1 MQPPV
6 LPAQPLIAAILGPT
20 GSGKTNLALDTAQL
34 FDGELVG
41 CDSVQIYRHF
51 NLGTA
56 KTPPSKRRGIPH
68 HLIDAIDPDRIFTAG
83 EYARDGRAA
92 LAGIT
97 SRGKL
102 PVVVGGT
109 GFYLR
114 ALLEGL
120 FPGPVRDEGLRERL
134 GRIEAQRSGFLHRLL
149 RRLDKS
155 TAARIHPNDANKLT
169 RAIEVSL
176 VGRRPMSQQFEAGRD
191 PLTGYRV
198 LKIGL
203 APQRALLNQRL
214 DERLA
219 RMFEGGLIDEIR
231 GILALG
237 YPPSAK
243 PFESLGYKEGLAV
256 VEGRMTPEEALA
268 AAQLATRQYAKRQM
282 TWFRREKDVTW
293 FEGFGEDSSVKAKTL
308 NLIKNSPTDSTT

>member
-1 MQPPV
+1 V
-6 LPAQPLIAAILGPT
+6 QPLVSTPQPLVIAILGPT
-20 GSGKTNLALDTAQL
+20 GSGKTSLALDMAQL

-51 NLGTA
+51 DLGSA
-56 KTPPSKRRGIPH
+56 KTPPSERRGIPH
-68 HLIDAIDPDRIFTAG
+68 HLIDVVDPDQIFTAG
-83 EYARDGRAA
+83 EYTRAGRAV
-92 LAGIT
+92 LAEIT

-120 FPGPVRDEGLRERL
+120 FPEPVRDEGLRDRL
-134 GRIEAQRSGFLHRLL
+134 GRIEAQRLGFLHRLL

-155 TAARIHPNDANKLT
+155 AADRIHPNDSKKLI

-176 VGRRPMSQQFEAGRD
+176 LGRKPMTEQFEAGRD

-203 APQRALLNQRL
+203 APPRGLLNQRL
-214 DERLA
+214 DERVE
-219 RMFEGGLIDEIR
+219 RMFESGLIGEVR
-231 GILALG
+231 NILALG

-243 PFESLGYKEGLAV
+243 PFESLGYKEALAV
-256 VEGRMTPEEALA
+256 VEGRMPPKEALA

-282 TWFRREKDVTW
+282 TWFRREKNVMW
-293 FEGFGEDSSVKAKTL
+293 FEGFGEDSGVKANAIALVKRG
-308 NLIKNSPTDSTT
+308 I